1 MQSHHESP
9 SRNDALV
16 DGTAA
21 IVDKGGK
28 PLCSYKINVVYRHF
42 KTLALAI
49 LPMPSSKMIVEFST
63 RFQRPTPKVVP
74 PCFSLGF
81 DKVTMYQFTINV

>member
-1 MQSHHESP
+1 MTIDTRMTHAESP

-28 PLCSYKINVVYRHF
+28 PLCS
-42 KTLALAI
+42 
-49 LPMPSSKMIVEFST
+49 
-63 RFQRPTPKVVP
+63 
-74 PCFSLGF
+74 
-81 DKVTMYQFTINV
+81 